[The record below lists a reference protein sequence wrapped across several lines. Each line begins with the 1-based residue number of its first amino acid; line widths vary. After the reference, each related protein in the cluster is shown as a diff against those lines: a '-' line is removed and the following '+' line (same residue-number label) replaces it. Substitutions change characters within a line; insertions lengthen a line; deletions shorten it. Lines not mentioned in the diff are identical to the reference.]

1 LLTEVAVKPDSPA
14 QAEQAPQAPADRT
27 PAEPAGPS
35 EPGEPSSPSGP
46 SGAAAPLPNYDDL
59 TVASLRA
66 RLRNL
71 SVDQVRALVEYERA
85 HAARPEVITMFERR
99 VAKLEAGA

>member
-1 LLTEVAVKPDSPA
+1 VAV
-14 QAEQAPQAPADRT
+14 
-27 PAEPAGPS
+27 
-35 EPGEPSSPSGP
+35 
-46 SGAAAPLPNYDDL
+46 APLPNYDEL
-59 TVASLRA
+59 TIASLRA

-71 SVDQVRALVEYERA
+71 SIDQVREMAEYERA